1 MLITLNHFNERV
13 EIDLKRS
20 VDLSISNAFNKKNP
34 SFFNSK
40 NPKVKY
46 PISNEFIGN
55 ISKGGKCNV
64 PNVSLDIH
72 CTGTHT
78 ECKNHITNSNEF
90 INDVCPKHFIPST
103 IISIKPV
110 IAKLSKDKYHV
121 KYGEQDSIIT
131 EQELSKNINTK
142 SKYLE
147 SLIIRTLP
155 NESDKLI
162 RNYDLN
168 PVAFFSNDAIKY
180 ILNLGVKHLLVDLP
194 SIDRGN
200 DHGLLGNHHL
210 FFEKGK
216 TISELLFIPNKIE
229 DGVGFLQIQ
238 IPNWSLDAAPSRPI
252 FCPV

>member
-1 MLITLNHFNERV
+1 LLITLNHFNEGV
-13 EIDLKRS
+13 EIDLEKS
-20 VDLSISNAFNKKNP
+20 VDLSIPNTFNNKNP
-34 SFFNSK
+34 TFFNSK
-40 NPKVKY
+40 NPKVEY
-46 PISNEFIGN
+46 PINDQFIGN
-55 ISKGGKCNV
+55 ISNGGTCNV
-64 PNVSLDIH
+64 PNINLNIH

-103 IISIKPV
+103 ILSIKPV
-110 IAKLSKDKYHV
+110 VAKLSKDKYHV

-131 EQELSKNINTK
+131 EIELSKKINKK

-147 SLIIRTLP
+147 SLIVRTLP
-155 NESDKLI
+155 NESNKLI

-168 PVAFFSNDAIKY
+168 AAAFFSNDAINY
-180 ILNLGVKHLLVDLP
+180 IINLGVKHLLVDLP
-194 SIDRGN
+194 SIDRSN
-200 DHGLLGNHHL
+200 DHGILGNHHL

-216 TISELLFIPNKIE
+216 TVSELLYVPNRIE

-252 FCPV
+252 FCPI

>member
-1 MLITLNHFNERV
+1 MDTRPY
-13 EIDLKRS
+13 S
-20 VDLSISNAFNKKNP
+20 SP
-34 SFFNSK
+34 
-40 NPKVKY
+40 
-46 PISNEFIGN
+46 
-55 ISKGGKCNV
+55 
-64 PNVSLDIH
+64 VSLDIH

-110 IAKLSKDKYHV
+110 AAKLSKDKYHV

-216 TISELLFIPNKIE
+216 TISELLFIPNKYQGI
-229 DGVGFLQIQ
+229 FLCSHNLSI
-238 IPNWSLDAAPSRPI
+238 IKRSPHTCLYSKCVSCLCHK
-252 FCPV
+252 FV